1 VVLNL
6 QFINVFNLQLLNV
19 VFAPQFLNIVFVLQP
34 LNIVF
39 VLQFLN
45 MVLVLPLLAKRLP
58 DNPGMLAVT
67 GPVVTSGRS
76 RAAVLHRFL
85 GSPSLL
91 FFPRAAPGN
100 GAGVTLEY
108 SNTTVWCGPSY
119 ADATEARNRAVQA
132 ATVNAPED
140 ADVATFARSLHPAIV
155 RQWAAGKPPLPL
167 LTVADLPKEVVASL
181 VGAPSPKAS
190 APAGA
195 MVGSRG
201 KKGSLKRVEQWLVFG
216 LLGLVGGM
224 RSARASFLVLHGG
237 FCKGLLCDFFSA
249 LLVCRV
255 LD

>member
-1 VVLNL
+1 MVY
-6 QFINVFNLQLLNV
+6 
-19 VFAPQFLNIVFVLQP
+19 APQFLNL
-34 LNIVF
+34 VF

-45 MVLVLPLLAKRLP
+45 MVSVLPLLAKRLP

-76 RAAVLHRFL
+76 RAAVLLRFL

-91 FFPRAAPGN
+91 FSPPAAPGSR
-100 GAGVTLEY
+100 AGVTLEY

-119 ADATEARNRAVQA
+119 ADAAEARNRAVQA

-167 LTVADLPKEVVASL
+167 LTVADLPKEVAASL
-181 VGAPSPKAS
+181 VAAPSPKAS

-195 MVGSRG
+195 MVGSRR

-216 LLGLVGGM
+216 LLGLVGGT
-224 RSARASFLVLHGG
+224 RSARASFVVLQGG
-237 FCKGLLCDFFSA
+237 RARGSCKGLLFDFFYVF
-249 LLVCRV
+249 LVCRV